1 MTKIIYIGLGGLGT
15 RVVSKIKSQQCATPG
30 KGNQY
35 VVLDRDNYDLFNCAQ
50 KDKVPFV
57 SMGLKEPLR
66 YYIDLF
72 KPAQNIEEWFP
83 TTPTFLHSVVENIG
97 MIRAAGRLAFL
108 YAMES
113 GHLDAIE
120 DLLNEMIKGDNNLK
134 VVIITSLAGGTGSGS
149 FIQLALWI
157 RNQFEKSNYY
167 NYNISGLFVGAEVF
181 IDSFR
186 WVMDDRN
193 ECEVLRGNT
202 YAALRE
208 LEVITEIKQGTAA
221 QLLSNDLPLDGLL
234 NNFVCQT
241 GSEAVFDEIYIYDSL
256 KSSNGIS
263 ESFDEH
269 INNIA
274 RLLCSNFNSVAKD
287 SVMEIQRYI
296 HSSSRLKDAYLRMCV
311 RAKQLSQ
318 SYYNPHIDKRWAEL
332 LNNEH

>member
-1 MTKIIYIGLGGLGT
+1 MTKTLYIGLGGLGT
-15 RVVSKIKSQQCATPG
+15 RVVSKIKSQQCAAS
-30 KGNQY
+30 GNGSWY
-35 VVLDRDNYDLFNCAQ
+35 VVLDRDNYDLFNRAQ

-57 SMGLKEPLR
+57 SMGLNEPLR

-113 GHLDAIE
+113 GHLDAVE
-120 DLLNEMIKGDNNLK
+120 NLLNEMIKGDNNLRI
-134 VVIITSLAGGTGSGS
+134 VIITSLAGGTGSGS

-208 LEVITEIKQGTAA
+208 LEVITEIKQGTAD
-221 QLLSNDLPLDGLL
+221 LSLSNDLHLDDLL

-241 GSEAVFDEIYIYDSL
+241 GGGNVFDEIYIYDSL
-256 KSSNGIS
+256 KSSNNTS

-269 INNIA
+269 INDIA
-274 RLLCSNFNSVAKD
+274 RLLCSSFDSAATD
-287 SVMEIQRYI
+287 SVLQIERYI
-296 HSSSRLKDAYLRMCV
+296 KSSTLLKGAYLQMCE
-311 RAKQLSQ
+311 RANRLSL